1 MSSHSTNV
9 AGQAAEMAGGA
20 EHAAAEHASGM
31 PQLDFSTYPNLIF
44 WMVVTLVVVYFV
56 LTRFALPRI
65 ASVLS
70 ERQDTITGD
79 LARAE
84 ELKRK
89 AEEAEQEYQKAL
101 ADARAEAQR
110 IVAET
115 RAEMQAKLEEAMR
128 KADAEIAARA
138 AESERR
144 IAEIRA
150 GAMASIKEVATDT
163 AKEILHVLGAK
174 ADARKIAAAVAAHL
188 KG

>member
-1 MSSHSTNV
+1 MSSHSTN
-9 AGQAAEMAGGA
+9 AAADAAEMAGGGA
-20 EHAAAEHASGM
+20 EHAAGM

-44 WMVVTLVVVYFV
+44 WLVVTLVVVYFV

-115 RAEMQAKLEEAMR
+115 KAEMQARLDEAMR

-138 AESERR
+138 AESERK
-144 IAEIRA
+144 IAEIRE
-150 GAMASIKEVATDT
+150 GAMASIREVATDT
-163 AKEILHVLGAK
+163 AKEILDVLGTR
-174 ADARKIAAAVAAHL
+174 ADAKKIAAAVEAHL